1 MGAQLPGVVTSPLV
15 SRGWKALSTVGGV
28 WLSTL
33 LSTLPQHLAS
43 APWQT
48 RLQGQQN
55 SFEDLNQ
62 RDLDSTVSPVRLHP
76 SLVLQVNK
84 ATGLHYC
91 LGLAGMNSICHA
103 PWVDC
108 CKPIFSFVT
117 VTFPVSGLCRFP

>member
-33 LSTLPQHLAS
+33 PQCG
-43 APWQT
+43 QT